1 MYVRTKYGKDDCF
14 YVKDIHVCQQSLAM
28 GKGEWG
34 GGRRLKF
41 LFEQEVLHYY
51 CDLFLRWSFPVQML
65 PSFFFYFCSW
75 LNSGSKSYI

>member
-1 MYVRTKYGKDDCF
+1 MFAQNMGRMTAF
-14 YVKDIHVCQQSLAM
+14 MSDIHVCQQSLAM